1 MAKTAHFR
9 KDDDEST
16 CVARLTAGIGVID
29 VIPLASSAPGR
40 LPKAGRCTPLVD
52 LHRLG
57 IASGYDSQQQTQ
69 WYLFVVLFSVI
80 VFVLSPSFS
89 CIDVIQMS
97 ARSHPVNFEIF

>member
-16 CVARLTAGIGVID
+16 CVVRLTAGIEVID

-40 LPKAGRCTPLVD
+40 LRKAGLCTPLVE

-57 IASGYDSQQQTQ
+57 IASGYDSQQQTE
-69 WYLFVVLFSVI
+69 WVCGFVFRY
-80 VFVLSPSFS
+80 SFCS
-89 CIDVIQMS
+89 ISEYRFPVS
-97 ARSHPVNFEIF
+97 AV